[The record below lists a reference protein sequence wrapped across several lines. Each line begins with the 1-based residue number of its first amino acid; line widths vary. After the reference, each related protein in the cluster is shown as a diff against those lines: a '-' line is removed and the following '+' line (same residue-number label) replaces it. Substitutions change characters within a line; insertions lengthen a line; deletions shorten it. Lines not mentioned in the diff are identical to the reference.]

1 MQRPDWLIAESADYY
16 HKQAKENLSSHQLIE
31 FINCPLMYFKK
42 LTGLIKDRDSQ
53 CYSFGRAAH
62 TLILE
67 GREVFE
73 DEYAVGGPVNPKTG
87 KEYGSNTKA
96 FAAWADEIGKP
107 VISSEELVILE
118 FMQNQV
124 LTHRQA
130 PSLITGGVAEAVCR
144 TEYCGLPSQI
154 RMDYFNPDKGIVDL
168 KTCDSLDKFE
178 FDARRY
184 GYISQLAFYRA
195 VLKEASGIQYDVHII
210 AVEKKEPFRCGVW
223 KISAMALNEAQRENE
238 QHIEELKKCI
248 ESDFWPTRFEDIR
261 LLERY

>member
-1 MQRPDWLIAESADYY
+1 MQKFHYLIEEPADYY
-16 HKQAKENLSSHQLIE
+16 HWQAKENLSSHQLIE

-87 KEYGSNTKA
+87 KPFGSNTKA

-107 VISSEELVILE
+107 VISSEELVTLE

-124 LTHRQA
+124 LTHPIA
-130 PSLITGGVAEAVCR
+130 PALITGGFAEGVCR
-144 TEYCGLPSQI
+144 VDYCGLPSQI
-154 RMDYFNPDKGIVDL
+154 RMDYFNPEKGIADL

-195 VLKEASGIQYDVHII
+195 VLKEASGIQADVHIVAI
-210 AVEKKEPFRCGVW
+210 EKREPFRCGVW
-223 KISAMALNEAQRENE
+223 KISEMALDEAQHENE
-238 QHIEELKKCI
+238 QHIEELKNCI
-248 ESDFWPTRFEDIR
+248 ESDLWPTRFEDVRI
-261 LLERY
+261 LDLF